1 MASPSISPPVE
12 KPALPA
18 GLRVYAVGDIH
29 GRADLLRRL
38 LSLIEADSGERG
50 AAEVRVM
57 FLGDYIDRGPDSPDV
72 LEILSGP
79 PLGPYRVTC
88 LRGNHENALLAFIDD
103 PTRSRFWLDWGGMET
118 MRAYGVTEGRDLRDM
133 AEQLDDA
140 LPGRHRAFL
149 MSLPVREVI
158 GDYFFVHAGV
168 DPAKPLEKQE
178 ERELTTI
185 REPFLDWGQWLG
197 KMIVHGHTI
206 APAPEMLPWR
216 IGIDTGAYASGRL
229 TALGLEGDRRWIVST

>member
-1 MASPSISPPVE
+1 MASRSISQPVD

-18 GLRVYAVGDIH
+18 GLRLYAVGDIH

-38 LSLIEADSGERG
+38 LSLIEADAAERG
-50 AAEVRVM
+50 PAEVRVM
-57 FLGDYIDRGPDSPDV
+57 FLGDYIDRGPNSPEV
-72 LEILSGP
+72 LDILSGP
-79 PLGPYRVTC
+79 PPGPYRMTS
-88 LRGNHENALLAFIDD
+88 LRGNHENALLAFIED
-103 PTRSRFWLDWGGMET
+103 PIRARFWLDWGGMET

-133 AEQLDDA
+133 ARQLDDA

-149 MSLPVREVI
+149 LSLPVTETI

-168 DPAKPLEKQE
+168 DPAKPIEKQE
-178 ERELTTI
+178 EIDLTTI
-185 REPFLDWGQWLG
+185 REPFLGWGKWLG
-197 KMIVHGHTI
+197 KMVVHGHTI
-206 APAPEMLPWR
+206 APMPELLPWR